1 MKFLAKTGKN
11 KGGINKM
18 AKNYYGRFQELISD
32 TTIDDLLQATI
43 GHQESSEAIDAV
55 NEWVK
60 QNAKSD
66 ANLMEFDDIFSHCL
80 IADETLWFNL
90 GWNIG
95 WMVGVVRGL
104 KAQGLDIP
112 EPTTCL
118 AGSTIYRILLG
129 VI

>member
-1 MKFLAKTGKN
+1 
-11 KGGINKM
+11 M
-18 AKNYYGRFQELISD
+18 AKNYYDRFQELLSD

-43 GHQESSEAIDAV
+43 GHQESSDGIDAV

-66 ANLMEFDDIFSHCL
+66 ANLKEFDDIFSCCL
-80 IADETLWFNL
+80 LADETLWFNL
-90 GWNIG
+90 SWNIG

-112 EPTTCL
+112 DSTSCL
-118 AGSTIYRILLG
+118 VGSTIYRILLD